1 MARGGT
7 DGEIERER
15 ERERRGRGEGER
27 ESARWRSK
35 TLEIKQEGGRLE
47 FRERGDAR
55 TFLRESNER
64 VFYTC

>member
-1 MARGGT
+1 MTRGET

-15 ERERRGRGEGER
+15 AKRGRDEGER
-27 ESARWRSK
+27 ESARWRGK
-35 TLEIKQEGGRLE
+35 TLEIKREEGGRLE

-55 TFLRESNER
+55 TFFLRESNER